1 MVATVDAATGL
12 VLTVKVVLV
21 LPAGTVT
28 LAGTPAAAL
37 LLESVTSAPAVGAG
51 PLSVTVAVEVCEPPV
66 TLVGFNAS
74 EEADG
79 RRGTEDTGRVIVCPL
94 FICMCEMYCP
104 P

>member
-1 MVATVDAATGL
+1 MAAVAATTGL

-28 LAGTPAAAL
+28 LEGTLAAAL
-37 LLESVTSAPAVGAG
+37 LLESVTSAPAAGAG
-51 PLSVTVAVEVCEPPV
+51 PLRVTVPLADCEPPV

-94 FICMCEMYCP
+94 FISMCEMYCP